1 LLLRR
6 VMSRASLVVAAVC
19 ALVVAA
25 PAAAYAAYYNT
36 YTTVATLGNAESC
49 TADEG
54 FAVGSTYTYS
64 VKINSAEDK
73 AIIYRTKM
81 SDGTVTLMSNGDT
94 GTDYATYLGHANDV
108 ALMSNGGDYY
118 MYVVTMNAGSTSLV
132 KLQYIGTTYYKVGS
146 YTITSGGTDVAM
158 SGVKIVQKDSSYV
171 YFLLKSGKSFYRG
184 KLGLTATSGSIPV
197 SSAFTVDIANAQVNG
212 STVSNIDSFATQGIG
227 YYDGSLYFALT
238 LDNVSIVLVYDGILD
253 IYNNGSPT
261 SPPVIEADSNLS
273 FRITSAAYPYKFEI
287 EGVGFASGVMWFS
300 ANRQTES
307 SDLSHDGVFYFND
320 YVAS

>member
-1 LLLRR
+1 
-6 VMSRASLVVAAVC
+6 MSRTTLIVGAVC
-19 ALVVAA
+19 ALVVVA
-25 PAAAYAAYYNT
+25 PAAANAAYYNT
-36 YTTVATLGNAESC
+36 YTTVAALGNAEGC

-64 VKINSAEDK
+64 VKINSAESK
-73 AIIYRTKM
+73 AIIYRTTM

-158 SGVKIVQKDSSYV
+158 SGVKIVKKDSSYA
-171 YFLLKSGKSFYRG
+171 YFLFKSGTSFYRG
-184 KLGLTATSGSIPV
+184 ELGLTATSGSIPL
-197 SSAFTVDIANAQVNG
+197 SAAFTVDIANAKVNG
-212 STVSNIDSFATQGIG
+212 STVSNIDSYLTQGIG
-227 YYDGSLYFALT
+227 YYDGTLYFVVT
-238 LDNVSIVLVYDGILD
+238 LDNVSIVLVYDNILD
-253 IYNNGSPT
+253 IYNNS
-261 SPPVIEADSNLS
+261 SSELSAPVIEADGNLS
-273 FRITSAAYPYKFEI
+273 FRITSSAYPYKFEI

-300 ANRQTES
+300 ANRQTDS